1 MAATTSAPHPRIA
14 ELLGELEDAR
24 RELLAVV
31 AELTPEQRDAP
42 PAGDL
47 WSVAEILEHL
57 CVVEDSGGRLLSK
70 LMKQAQ
76 ANGAFEV
83 ESSSVLGV
91 MDAFKL
97 MDTTKRIIAPEIVVP
112 RAGTTAVES
121 LQRLAAIRER
131 TVTALVQGSGLAL
144 GTVSWPHPLFGPLT
158 GYQWILTIALHER
171 RHAAQIRRQNGL
183 A

>member
-14 ELLGELEDAR
+14 ELLLELEDAR

-31 AELTPEQRDAP
+31 AQLTPEQRDAP
-42 PAGDL
+42 PEGDL
-47 WSVAEILEHL
+47 WSVSQILDHL
-57 CVVEDSGGRLLSK
+57 CIVEDAGGRLVSK

-83 ESSSVLGV
+83 DSSSILGA
-91 MDAFKL
+91 MDAFQIS
-97 MDTTKRIIAPEIVVP
+97 DTSRRIIAPEVVVP
-112 RAGTTAVES
+112 RSGISAVEA
-121 LQRLAAIRER
+121 LERMAAVRER
-131 TVTALVQGSGLAL
+131 TVTALLQGSGLAL

-171 RHAAQIRRQNGL
+171 RHAAQIRRQNDL
-183 A
+183 T